1 MKSLLIV
8 GTLSLF
14 AGVIAQ
20 DGEEADQQL
29 TRGDRHL
36 KIIPRTI
43 HKRTN
48 TDGST
53 TYDLLV
59 ITDMD
64 NDAKVEKEQWKWRAV
79 TRKGTLT
86 LQANKKDVTIDWI
99 KDSDQNLTSGLNYKG
114 RAMEMSDLSEYNGHL
129 LSPDDKT
136 GMLYEIK
143 GKQAIP
149 WVFLNSG
156 PGNTTKGM
164 KVEWLTTY
172 GNLLYAGGHGSEY
185 RNTKGEVTSEDPMWI
200 KTITRRGQVRS
211 VNWKDVFSRM
221 RTKAGYPEPGYL
233 THEAVQYS
241 EKQGMWYFLPRKASK
256 TAYEEAADETKGT
269 NLLIKAPSD
278 LSSFEVVYI
287 GGTKD
292 VKHPDRGYSAFDFV
306 PDSADTLIVAIK
318 SKEVT
323 GSPPESYITVFDT
336 DGQVLLPDQK
346 LEDGY
351 KFEGIYFV

>member
-1 MKSLLIV
+1 
-8 GTLSLF
+8 
-14 AGVIAQ
+14 
-20 DGEEADQQL
+20 
-29 TRGDRHL
+29 
-36 KIIPRTI
+36 
-43 HKRTN
+43 
-48 TDGST
+48 
-53 TYDLLV
+53 
-59 ITDMD
+59 MD

-79 TRKGTLT
+79 TRKSTLT
-86 LQANKKDVTIDWI
+86 LHANKKDVTIDWI

-143 GKQAIP
+143 GKLAIP

-172 GNLLYAGGHGSEY
+172 GNLLYAGGHGS
-185 RNTKGEVTSEDPMWI
+185 
-200 KTITRRGQVRS
+200 VRS

-221 RTKAGYPEPGYL
+221 RTKAGYPAPGYL

-256 TAYEEAADETKGT
+256 TPYEETADETKGT

-278 LSSFEVVYI
+278 LTSFEVVYI
-287 GGTKD
+287 GGSEKVD
-292 VKHPDRGYSAFDFV
+292 HPDRGYSAFDFV